1 MILKGKAKECEIV
14 GLKDEESGMP
24 AHVIVVGLGIAG
36 SGIAA
41 TLARRGFQVTGV
53 EQFAPLHERGSSHGD
68 TRIYRRVPH
77 EGDVYVGMASESL
90 AGWRA
95 WNELAGEKLL
105 VECGGIDA
113 GPAHSPM
120 VAAAEELCLRY
131 GQAFELMSGE
141 TFNRRHGHFNLPGDW
156 RVVFQ
161 PESGVVR
168 PDATRS
174 FLHRLAREAGARLMH
189 GTPVLGIESSA
200 AGVGVEMAGET
211 LIGDAV
217 VVSAGSWLSR
227 MFPELDLPLR
237 AERRVLAWH
246 RPDAAENL
254 MDGRLPIFCFDA
266 DGGWY
271 GMPTP
276 DGRIKIGHDK
286 HLRQRV
292 DPENQP
298 IAPGDEDAAFLEACV
313 GRYFRGF
320 EARVDAM
327 KPCIYTIAEDHH
339 FLVDWH
345 PAHANVLLFSCC
357 SGHGFKYAPVYGEIA
372 ADLIAG
378 RERPELGLFGLARG
392 GVGVTRFGPGNPVAG

>member
-1 MILKGKAKECEIV
+1 
-14 GLKDEESGMP
+14 MP

-95 WNELAGEKLL
+95 WNGLAGEKLL

-120 VAAAEELCLRY
+120 VAAAEELCVRY

-141 TFNRRHGHFNLPGDW
+141 TLNRRHGHFNLPGDW

-174 FLHRLAREAGARLMH
+174 FLHRLAREER
-189 GTPVLGIESSA
+189 TS
-200 AGVGVEMAGET
+200 VG
-211 LIGDAV
+211 
-217 VVSAGSWLSR
+217 
-227 MFPELDLPLR
+227 
-237 AERRVLAWH
+237 
-246 RPDAAENL
+246 
-254 MDGRLPIFCFDA
+254 
-266 DGGWY
+266 
-271 GMPTP
+271 
-276 DGRIKIGHDK
+276 
-286 HLRQRV
+286 
-292 DPENQP
+292 
-298 IAPGDEDAAFLEACV
+298 
-313 GRYFRGF
+313 
-320 EARVDAM
+320 
-327 KPCIYTIAEDHH
+327 
-339 FLVDWH
+339 
-345 PAHANVLLFSCC
+345 
-357 SGHGFKYAPVYGEIA
+357 
-372 ADLIAG
+372 
-378 RERPELGLFGLARG
+378 
-392 GVGVTRFGPGNPVAG
+392 